1 MGRAYEIRVW
11 RERCCE
17 NNGYNGGPAVCQS
30 HTDHD
35 VRIDSAP
42 SLSIDAVS
50 EYDMLIT
57 RQRRGGPRAT
67 HSLLHSPL
75 CFQQPARYRPL
86 SRLTHRRHR
95 PRD

>member
-11 RERCCE
+11 GERCCE

-35 VRIDSAP
+35 VRIHPALL
-42 SLSIDAVS
+42 LSIDAVS

-57 RQRRGGPRAT
+57 WQRRGGPRAT
-67 HSLLHSPL
+67 HSLLHSPFRL
-75 CFQQPARYRPL
+75 QQPARYRPL